1 MHPVE
6 LWESDRKI
14 EYPVVQ
20 TSLTTRLA
28 EHAVSFITTNRD
40 RPFFLYLPH
49 VAVHKPLAASE
60 SLLGRSGHGLYAD
73 TLADLDLAVGRALE
87 TIKSLG
93 LESRTLVLFT
103 SDNGPWFGGSTGGLR
118 GMKSQSWEGGLRI
131 PLLARLPG
139 VIPAGHVSHQPATN
153 MDLFP
158 TTLALAGIKLPGD
171 RPIDG
176 RDITSL
182 LVSDAPSPHE
192 AIFSMRGDQ
201 LATVRAGKWKLH
213 LIPPGPK
220 VEKRFRPDEPWV
232 DKRRPDGVRLIAPFD
247 QAHPSQFP
255 GSMDGPPAAAG
266 LLFDLVADPAEQDD
280 RAREFPEIVQEL
292 RQHARD
298 FQARAVP

>member
-1 MHPVE
+1 
-6 LWESDRKI
+6 
-14 EYPVVQ
+14 
-20 TSLTTRLA
+20 
-28 EHAVSFITTNRD
+28 
-40 RPFFLYLPH
+40 
-49 VAVHKPLAASE
+49 
-60 SLLGRSGHGLYAD
+60 
-73 TLADLDLAVGRALE
+73 
-87 TIKSLG
+87 
-93 LESRTLVLFT
+93 
-103 SDNGPWFGGSTGGLR
+103 
-118 GMKSQSWEGGLRI
+118 
-131 PLLARLPG
+131 
-139 VIPAGHVSHQPATN
+139 